1 MALLNR
7 DDIKPAALASETH
20 PCPSLGCDVVVRGAL
35 FSARLALEAKS
46 SGSKIGVGE
55 LLPRL
60 LAVAVVDA
68 EGQPVLSEA
77 EWDIHAGQH
86 QADCM
91 ALFAVAMRLWGYDTE
106 ANRKN

>member
-7 DDIKPAALASETH
+7 DDIKPPTLASETH
-20 PCPSLGCDVVVRGAL
+20 PCPSLGGDVVVRGAT
-35 FSARLALEAKS
+35 FNARLALERRPDAA
-46 SGSKIGVGE
+46 GVAVSA

-68 EGQPVLSEA
+68 NGDPLMTEA
-77 EWDIHAGQH
+77 DWDLHAGQH
-86 QADCM
+86 TEECG
-91 ALFAVAMRLWGYDTE
+91 ALFHVAMRLWGYDTE